1 MVRISKVAL
10 IAGLALV
17 PAFAIAQTAQPQA
30 QQHQQIDPALKAAL
44 DATVPKANAF
54 VLALDNKQYPQ
65 ALAMTSAEFKK
76 SLGTQKFDQVIGT
89 FQSRNGAMQGRQIV
103 GAGPVNPPTEANA
116 PKGRYMAVQ
125 YQTMFATTGA
135 NLELVVL
142 HEGAPNNWNV
152 AGYFANPVPPQPPAA
167 PAR

>member
-1 MVRISKVAL
+1 MVPFSKVAL

-17 PAFAIAQTAQPQA
+17 PAFAMAQQAQPQA
-30 QQHQQIDPALKAAL
+30 QQQQQIDPALKAAL
-44 DATVPKANAF
+44 DATVPKANSF
-54 VLALDNKQYPQ
+54 VTALDNKQFAQ
-65 ALAMTSAEFKK
+65 ALGMTSAEFKK

-89 FQSRNGAMQGRQIV
+89 FQSKNGAVKGRQIV

-125 YQTMFATTGA
+125 YQTMFANSGA
-135 NLELVVL
+135 NVELVVL
-142 HEGAPNNWNV
+142 HEGTPNNWNI
-152 AGYFANPVPPQPPAA
+152 AGYFANPVPPQPSAA

>member
-1 MVRISKVAL
+1 MVRFCKVAL

-17 PAFAIAQTAQPQA
+17 PAFALAQQA
-30 QQHQQIDPALKAAL
+30 QQQAQQQQQIDPAVKAAL

-54 VLALDNKQYPQ
+54 VTALDNKQFAQ
-65 ALAMTSAEFKK
+65 ALAMTSAEFRQ

-89 FQSRNGAMQGRQIV
+89 FQAKNGAAKSRQIV
-103 GAGPVNPPTEANA
+103 GAGPVVPPPEANA

-142 HEGAPNNWNV
+142 HEGTPNNWNV
-152 AGYFANPVPPQPPAA
+152 AGYFANPVQPPAA
-167 PAR
+167 AAPAR